1 MEREFGDISRI
12 DKKILKCK
20 QELVDLEKKKEL
32 REIQSEVRKKKDELS
47 CIGKIKKITT
57 SKLILLVVIS
67 IVLEIVLFAQY
78 EMNKLGD
85 LTPMYSLIGVVGVL
99 APVIKHYY
107 LKATQENTKGGVVYD
122 NMMND
127 NMINSFQET
136 TENEI
141 ESDCNDIESLG

>member
-1 MEREFGDISRI
+1 MEREFGDITRI
-12 DKKILKCK
+12 NKKIWKCK
-20 QELVDLEKKKEL
+20 SELLALEKKKEL
-32 REIQSEVRKKKDELS
+32 KELQSEVRKKKEEIS
-47 CIGKIKKITT
+47 SVGKVKKITT

-127 NMINSFQET
+127 NLVNSFQET
-136 TENEI
+136 TESEI
-141 ESDCNDIESLG
+141 ESDCNNVEDLG

>member
-1 MEREFGDISRI
+1 MRKLDI
-12 DKKILKCK
+12 DDKILKCK
-20 QELVDLEKKKEL
+20 RELVELEKEKEL
-32 REIQSEVRKKKDELS
+32 KEIQSEIQKKKEELS
-47 CIGKIKKITT
+47 SIGKVKKITT

-67 IVLEIVLFAQY
+67 IVLEIVLFAEY

-122 NMMND
+122 NMV
-127 NMINSFQET
+127 NSFQET
-136 TENEI
+136 TKSEI
-141 ESDCNDIESLG
+141 EEDCNNVENLG

>member
-1 MEREFGDISRI
+1 MEREFGDITRI
-12 DKKILKCK
+12 NKKIWKCK
-20 QELVDLEKKKEL
+20 SELLALEKKKEL
-32 REIQSEVRKKKDELS
+32 KELQSEVRKKKEELS
-47 CIGKIKKITT
+47 SVGKVKKITT

-122 NMMND
+122 NM
-127 NMINSFQET
+127 INSFQET
-136 TENEI
+136 TKSEI
-141 ESDCNDIESLG
+141 EEDCNNVESLG